1 MKLTFY
7 PILMLACL
15 FFCAGCTAYETQ
27 YEGPYTDGD
36 NVNTSVN
43 YEILFVE
50 NGVLKFATP
59 NLTKVKTL
67 PAGANITKAS
77 INYRHD
83 RIAFKTAAGNI
94 IVTDTA
100 LSTQTIL
107 PNTSGVLWFDWHANN
122 QTLYMLNANSTLS
135 FHGPAI
141 TVATT
146 NLRTGLPGYFTNDL
160 GIKTVAITPA
170 GTVVF
175 GVGLDQSIGPE
186 SGVWVRKTDGKST
199 RLRTDYDAPTH
210 IRLNADGNLGTV
222 ILKTGSSEW
231 GFLSLT
237 PNDEFLTR
245 ESRSTLIAP
254 SSSIEEEVVGWDI
267 LLQELYLRKNQRKL
281 KLSGFVSDLDW

>member
-50 NGVLKFATP
+50 NGILKFATP

-83 RIAFKTAAGNI
+83 RIAFKTATGNI

-100 LSTQTIL
+100 LSTMIIL

-135 FHGPAI
+135 FYGPTI

-186 SGVWVRKTDGKST
+186 SGVWVRKTDGRST

-210 IRLNADGNLGTV
+210 IRLNAEGNLGTV

-267 LLQELYLRKNQRKL
+267 LLQELYLRKNQRRL

>member
-50 NGVLKFATP
+50 NGILKFATP

-83 RIAFKTAAGNI
+83 RIAFKTATGNI

-100 LSTQTIL
+100 LSTMIIL

-135 FHGPAI
+135 FYGPTI

-186 SGVWVRKTDGKST
+186 SGVWVRKTDGRST

-210 IRLNADGNLGTV
+210 IRLNAEGNLGTV

-245 ESRSTLIAP
+245 QSPSTLIAP
-254 SSSIEEEVVGWDI
+254 SSSIEDEFVGWDI
-267 LLQELYLRKNQRKL
+267 LRQELYLRKNQRRL